1 MVRGKIDPSAQ
12 REIIIARKLFED
24 NKSIINSKDYAAF
37 RGLKLFSNEHKER
50 KNSSN
55 SGFNQRKQ
63 LRDDAA
69 LFFNWDPSEPKSRNN
84 ITNAICSYAKA
95 HHLQVEGDR
104 RMLDLTS
111 DAGKKLA
118 SLLHISSDKE
128 KIPYCWIQKY
138 TGSLFLPSEKVE
150 SEAADSK
157 ADTDCTDKCKVKD
170 VDPPP
175 AYNKCKV
182 KDVDPPPPYNK
193 CKVKDVDPPPP
204 YHEVELGPET
214 GRESFL
220 IDGAKTDKVESEP
233 NSEPDAKTDAKTDAD
248 LKKKRR
254 VKKN

>member
-1 MVRGKIDPSAQ
+1 MVRGKLDSSTQ

-24 NKSIINSKDYAAF
+24 NKTAINSRDYAAF
-37 RGLKLFSNEHKER
+37 RGLKLFSGEHKER

-63 LRDDAA
+63 LQGDAA

-104 RMLDLTS
+104 RMLDLAS

-118 SLLHISSDKE
+118 SLLKIPADTE

-150 SEAADSK
+150 VEVEVEPMVAKDAEVDDKVEAAEADQDCKEAADVK
-157 ADTDCTDKCKVKD
+157 AADVK
-170 VDPPP
+170 
-175 AYNKCKV
+175 A
-182 KDVDPPPPYNK
+182 
-193 CKVKDVDPPPP
+193 
-204 YHEVELGPET
+204 
-214 GRESFL
+214 
-220 IDGAKTDKVESEP
+220 A
-233 NSEPDAKTDAKTDAD
+233 DAP
-248 LKKKRR
+248 KKRR
-254 VKKN
+254 VKKS